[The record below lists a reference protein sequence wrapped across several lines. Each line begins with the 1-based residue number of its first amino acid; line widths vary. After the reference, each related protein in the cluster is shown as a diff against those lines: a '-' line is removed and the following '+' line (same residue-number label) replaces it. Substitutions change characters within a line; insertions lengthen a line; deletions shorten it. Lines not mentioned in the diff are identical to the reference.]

1 MSITS
6 VSTTSERAINHSKP
20 MRGSNLAYI
29 SVPYEVFM
37 GGPPPWV
44 RRGSVW
50 LMESTVALL
59 MARGE
64 GLGGCS
70 SESK

>member
-6 VSTTSERAINHSKP
+6 RAKISKRAIDHSKP
-20 MRGSNLAYI
+20 MRGSDLAYI
-29 SVPYEVFM
+29 SVPYEVRM

-50 LMESTVALL
+50 LMESTAALL
-59 MARGE
+59 TAHDE
-64 GLGGCS
+64 GLGGS
-70 SESK
+70 TSESK